1 MTKRSLIAGLIIS
14 ILTEC
19 ACGQTTLTLDQCRE
33 LARQNNTQYRNS
45 LIERDAA
52 RQTRKAML
60 TKYFPTIS
68 ATGVGF
74 RTQDDLIDKSI
85 KGGNLPVYDGDPAH
99 LQGATQYAYF
109 PDMSLSM
116 LNEGSIGVIT
126 AIQPIYAGGRIV
138 NANRLAS
145 LGSDVANEKARIATN
160 EVELSTEQKYWQ
172 IIELSEKLETLYRY
186 QAFLDELT
194 KQVDEAYQAGI
205 AMKNDL
211 LKVQTKRSEIS
222 VNLSKVENGRTL
234 ALMSFCQYIGIP
246 YDSTLTLE
254 ADYTMPEKPYSLY
267 VDHNDALRNRAEYSL
282 VQKSLKAEKLQTALK
297 VGEYLPQA
305 GIGVA
310 GLFTQFDEEDGTTN
324 GVIFGTASVPI
335 SGWWEA
341 SHAVKERKLKEKMAA
356 NSARESCDLLLLQM
370 DKAWRDLVDAE
381 KESALSEETRQQA
394 EENRRVAEEGYQAGI
409 ITLSDLLEAETM
421 LQQATDQVT
430 EVKAN
435 YRIKQSSYLQVT
447 GR

>member
-1 MTKRSLIAGLIIS
+1 MTKRSFIAGLLIGF
-14 ILTEC
+14 LAGC
-19 ACGQTTLTLDQCRE
+19 AYGQTTLNLDQCRE
-33 LARQNNTQYRNS
+33 LARKNNVQYRNS

-74 RTQDDLIDKSI
+74 RTQDYLIDKSI

-99 LQGATQYAYF
+99 LAGATQYAYF

-116 LNEGSIGVIT
+116 MDKGAIGVIT
-126 AIQPIYAGGRIV
+126 AIQPVFAGGRII
-138 NANRLAS
+138 NTNRLAS
-145 LGSDVANEKARIATN
+145 LGSEVANEKVRLATN
-160 EVELSTEQKYWQ
+160 EVELNTEQKYWQ
-172 IIELSEKLETLYRY
+172 IVELSDKLATLHRY
-186 QAFLDELT
+186 QAFLNELT
-194 KQVDEAYQAGI
+194 KQIDEAYQAGI
-205 AMKNDL
+205 VMKNDL
-211 LKVQTKRSEIS
+211 LKVQTKRSEVS
-222 VNLSKVENGRTL
+222 VNLSKLENGRTL
-234 ALMSFCQYIGIP
+234 ALMSFCQYVGIP

-254 ADYTMPEKPYSLY
+254 ADNTTPESPYSLF
-267 VDHNDALRNRAEYSL
+267 VDHKDALRNRAEYSL
-282 VQKSLKAEKLQTALK
+282 VQKSVDAEKLQTALK
-297 VGEYLPQA
+297 VGEYMPQA
-305 GIGVA
+305 GIGLT
-310 GLFTQFDEEDGTTN
+310 GLYTQFDEEDGTTN
-324 GVIFGTASVPI
+324 GMIFGTVSAPI

-381 KESALSEETRQQA
+381 KESALSEETQQQA

-409 ITLSDLLEAETM
+409 ITLSDLLEAEAM
-421 LQQATDQVT
+421 LQQATNQVT
-430 EVKAN
+430 EAKAN